1 MRAGIGAIAV
11 AAAAIA
17 AAGAAAWASRKRGG
31 QQRGGQLSGGRKHSG
46 RAAAGWNGAGP
57 ASTGERSRASTPEV
71 VAIAVVPAEAP
82 LTSLKG
88 LGAVSEERLGEIGV
102 TTIAQIAAWSD
113 DDVEAIAQ
121 QIKVSAERIRRE
133 DWVGQARAT
142 AKA

>member
-1 MRAGIGAIAV
+1 MRSIINAI

-17 AAGAAAWASRKRGG
+17 AITAVIAAVTAARVAAWAQGRRVGTKRARR
-31 QQRGGQLSGGRKHSG
+31 Q
-46 RAAAGWNGAGP
+46 GAGR
-57 ASTGERSRASTPEV
+57 TTTRTPSSARPPDV
-71 VAIAVVPAEAP
+71 VAIAVEPGAPA

-88 LGAVSEERLGEIGV
+88 LGAVSAERLGEIGV

-133 DWVGQARAT
+133 DWVGQARGT